1 VTKAPWTAG
10 EDAHGFSVTV
20 TQGFGCSVGRK
31 KKRAKQQQQQQGKL
45 KHLDD
50 GCRRE

>member
-20 TQGFGCSVGRK
+20 TQGFGCSVGK
-31 KKRAKQQQQQQGKL
+31 KKSKAAAAAGQTKAFG
-45 KHLDD
+45 
-50 GCRRE
+50 

>member
-20 TQGFGCSVGRK
+20 TQGFGCSVGK
-31 KKRAKQQQQQQGKL
+31 KKSKAAAAAAAAGQTKAFG
-45 KHLDD
+45 
-50 GCRRE
+50 